1 MALLYTIYLMKIHS
15 GWIKIF
21 SALKDKSSTAFTVL
35 WQSVK
40 SFIKNDNSSAAAS
53 LAYYSLFAL
62 IPLLLLLFFALSF
75 FITSSNAVMQRITLL
90 IRQFIPYY
98 SDTVLNEVYTLARHK
113 GMWKII
119 SLAALLWMLMP
130 LMSAMRTAFYNIF
143 KVEEKRSFLKANVL
157 DLSVILLTLALLVV
171 VSFSN
176 VAFKKF
182 LVLGGST
189 LLYDIA
195 SYCLTLAV
203 ISVFYLAFVPV
214 KISFCYIFAG
224 SALTTL
230 LWGIIRPVFGLFLS
244 YNPQYGIA
252 FGSLKALF
260 IIIIWI
266 YYSFSVLLFGTEI
279 IANLRRKDVLL
290 LRGLFYE
297 THTDRKA
304 QRLKRKFGRDYRAG
318 EAIFK
323 EGEEG
328 SEMFYVLSGSIR
340 LIKKEQT
347 LRVMQKGDYF
357 GEMALLIGT
366 PRTTSAQAEEDNT
379 SLAVITPENFETLL
393 REEPKIAMSFLKE
406 LAQRL
411 KKTNEILL

>member
-1 MALLYTIYLMKIHS
+1 MFS
-15 GWIKIF
+15 VIKDRI
-21 SALKDKSSTAFTVL
+21 STALTVL

-40 SFIKNDNSSAAAS
+40 SFIKNDNFSAAAS

-62 IPLLLLLFFALSF
+62 IPLLLLLFFSLSF
-75 FITSSNAVMQRITLL
+75 FITSSKAVTQRITML
-90 IRQFIPYY
+90 ISQFIPYY
-98 SDTVLNEVYTLARHK
+98 SDTILNEVYALARHK
-113 GMWKII
+113 GMWGVVSIGV
-119 SLAALLWMLMP
+119 LLWASMP
-130 LMSAMRTAFYNIF
+130 LMGTLRTAFYNIF

-157 DLSVILLTLALLVV
+157 DLGVILLTLSLLVV
-171 VSFSN
+171 VSFSS

-189 LLYDIA
+189 VLYDIA
-195 SYCLTLAV
+195 SYCLTAAV
-203 ISVFYLAFVPV
+203 IAVFYLVFIPVRVPF
-214 KISFCYIFAG
+214 SYIFAG

-244 YNPQYGIA
+244 YNPQYGIT

-260 IIIIWI
+260 IVIIWI
-266 YYSFSVLLFGTEI
+266 YYSFSVLLFGTEL

-297 THTDRKA
+297 THTDRRTQK
-304 QRLKRKFGRDYRAG
+304 LKRKFGRDYKAG
-318 EAIFK
+318 EVIFD
-323 EGEEG
+323 EGEKG
-328 SEMFYVLSGSIR
+328 SEMFYILSGSVR

-347 LRVMQKGDYF
+347 LRVMQNGEYF

-379 SLAVITPENFETLL
+379 SLAVIGPENFEALL
-393 REEPKIAMSFLKE
+393 REEPKIAISFLKE
-406 LAQRL
+406 FAHRL
-411 KKTNEILL
+411 KKTNEILQ

>member
-1 MALLYTIYLMKIHS
+1 MRENA

-21 SALKDKSSTAFTVL
+21 SVIKDKISTAFTVL
-35 WQSVK
+35 WHSVK

-75 FITSSNAVMQRITLL
+75 FITSSKAIMQKITML
-90 IRQFIPYY
+90 ISQFIPYY
-98 SDTVLNEVYTLARHK
+98 SDTILNEVYTLARHK

-119 SLAALLWMLMP
+119 SLVALLWMLMP
-130 LMSAMRTAFYNIF
+130 LMSTLRTAFYNIF
-143 KVEEKRSFLKANVL
+143 KVEERPSFLKTNIL
-157 DLSVILLTLALLVV
+157 DLSVILLTLSLLVV

-176 VAFKKF
+176 VAFKRF

-189 LLYDIA
+189 LPYDIA
-195 SYCLTLAV
+195 SYFLTAAV
-203 ISVFYLAFVPV
+203 ISVFYLVFIPVRVPF
-214 KISFCYIFAG
+214 SYICAG

-244 YNPQYGIA
+244 YNPQYGIT

-260 IIIIWI
+260 IVIIWI
-266 YYSFSVLLFGTEI
+266 YYSFSVLLFGTEL
-279 IANLRRKDVLL
+279 IANLRRKDVLM

-297 THTDRKA
+297 THTDIRTQK
-304 QRLKRKFGRDYRAG
+304 LKRKFGRNYKAG
-318 EAIFK
+318 ESIFE
-323 EGEEG
+323 EGEKG
-328 SEMFYVLSGSIR
+328 SEMFYILSGSVR
-340 LIKKEQT
+340 LTKKEQT
-347 LRVMQKGDYF
+347 LRVMQRGEYF

-393 REEPKIAMSFLKE
+393 REEPKIAISFLKE
-406 LAQRL
+406 LAHRL
-411 KKTNEILL
+411 KKTNEILQYSPPKRI